1 MDVLSTINW
10 GIILPFLVIET
21 ILIIVAFIDWIKIDK
36 TNDPKWV
43 WLLLIFFVTTLGPIL
58 YFIFGRRKDM

>member
-21 ILIIVAFIDWIKIDK
+21 ILIIVAFIDWIKVDK